1 MTYQEELVAGLVCV
15 GVCIGVCVGVCIG
28 VCVCVCVHMCLYA
41 VPTIA
46 VVYCFVLYTQCL
58 TVLEPCVSVVC
69 AYMYMGVCVCVN
81 ALIELNDYKFHNPW
95 V

>member
-1 MTYQEELVAGLVCV
+1 MTYQEIAGLVFV
-15 GVCIGVCVGVCIG
+15 GVWVCIG
-28 VCVCVCVHMCLYA
+28 VCVCVCVCALCLYA

-69 AYMYMGVCVCVN
+69 AYMYIGVCECTHR
-81 ALIELNDYKFHNPW
+81 AK
-95 V
+95 

>member
-1 MTYQEELVAGLVCV
+1 MTYQEKLVAGLVCV
-15 GVCIGVCVGVCIG
+15 CVGVYVG
-28 VCVCVCVHMCLYA
+28 VCVCVYVVCVHICLYA

-69 AYMYMGVCVCVN
+69 AYMYIGVCECTHR
-81 ALIELNDYKFHNPW
+81 AK
-95 V
+95 

>member
-1 MTYQEELVAGLVCV
+1 M
-15 GVCIGVCVGVCIG
+15 
-28 VCVCVCVHMCLYA
+28 CVHMCLYA

-69 AYMYMGVCVCVN
+69 AYMYIGVCVN
-81 ALIELNDYKFHNPW
+81 ALIEVNDHKFHNPW
-95 V
+95 VQIWSLLIFPYSQTPVEGDLVLSITP